1 VSGSLPI
8 DAARLWARHEAMAE
22 IGATSAGGVDR
33 PCLSPEDCRA
43 RALLAGWA
51 RARGFAVSV
60 DAIGN
65 LFITRSGRADG
76 PAILTGSHMDSQ
88 PSGGRFDGIYGVL
101 AGFEVLEALEDHG
114 IETAHP
120 VELVAWTN
128 EEGARYQ
135 PGCMGSMV
143 YAGKRSLDSCL
154 EVTDRDGIRFGDALA
169 STLAALPD
177 AGARDG
183 VPRPRA
189 YIEAHIE
196 QGPVLEQ
203 AGAPIGIVSGIQG
216 VRWFEITV
224 IGASAHAGTTPR
236 LFRRDALRTAIE
248 LMAALQDAL
257 DDPADRLRFTIGR
270 VDVSPNVPNT
280 IAERVSFTV
289 DLRHMDRGTLQHA
302 GEWVHQ
308 ICECAGGPCQITVE
322 ELFAADP
329 CRFDPTIIDVI
340 DRAASSLGL
349 ARLSLPS
356 GAFHDALFLADIVP
370 TGMIFIPCAG
380 GVSHHPSESATP
392 EHVASGCRVLAQ
404 AILELAS

>member
-1 VSGSLPI
+1 VSDTLPI
-8 DAARLWARHEAMAE
+8 NAGRLWARHQAMAE
-22 IGATSAGGVDR
+22 IGATAEGGVDR
-33 PCLSPEDCRA
+33 PCLSPEDCTA

-60 DAIGN
+60 DPIGN
-65 LFITRSGRADG
+65 LFITRAGRGAG

-101 AGFEVLEALEDHG
+101 AAFEVLEALEDHG

-135 PGCMGSMV
+135 PGCIGSMV
-143 YAGKRSLDSCL
+143 YAGKRSLESFV
-154 EVTDRDGIRFGDALA
+154 EVTDREGIRFGDALA

-177 AGARDG
+177 AAARDG

-236 LFRRDALRTAIE
+236 LFRQDALRTAIE
-248 LMAALQDAL
+248 LMAALQEAL
-257 DDPADRLRFTIGR
+257 SDPADRLRFTIGR
-270 VDVSPNVPNT
+270 VEVSPNVPNT
-280 IAERVSFTV
+280 IAGRVSFTV
-289 DLRHMDRGTLQHA
+289 DLRHLDRGTLQHA
-302 GEWVHQ
+302 AEWVQQ
-308 ICECAGGPCQITVE
+308 ICECAGGPCQISVD

-349 ARLSLPS
+349 SRLSLPS

-404 AILELAS
+404 AIIELAG

>member
-1 VSGSLPI
+1 MSTILPI
-8 DAARLWARHEAMAE
+8 DAARLWARLQAMAE
-22 IGATSAGGVDR
+22 IGATPDGGVDR
-33 PCLSPEDCRA
+33 PCLSPEDSRA
-43 RALLAGWA
+43 RALLARWA
-51 RARGFAVSV
+51 RARGFGVSV
-60 DAIGN
+60 DPIGN
-65 LFITRSGRADG
+65 LFITRAGRAEG

-101 AGFEVLEALEDHG
+101 AGLEVLEALEDHG
-114 IETAHP
+114 IETARP

-143 YAGKRSLDSCL
+143 YAGKRSLEFCVD
-154 EVTDRDGIRFGDALA
+154 VVDGHGIRFGDALA

-177 AGARDG
+177 ASPRDG
-183 VPRPRA
+183 APRPLA

-203 AGAPIGIVSGIQG
+203 AGVPIGIVSGIQG

-224 IGASAHAGTTPR
+224 LGTSAHAGTTPR
-236 LFRRDALRTAIE
+236 EFRRDALRTSIE
-248 LMAALQDAL
+248 LMAALQEAL
-257 DDPADRLRFTIGR
+257 NDPADRLRFTIGR
-270 VDVSPNVPNT
+270 VEVSPNVPNT
-280 IAERVSFTV
+280 IAGRVAFTV
-289 DLRHMDRGTLQHA
+289 DLRHMDRGTLRHA

-308 ICECAGGPCQITVE
+308 ICECAAGPCQISVE

-329 CRFDPTIIDVI
+329 CRFDPAIIDTI
-340 DRAASSLGL
+340 DRAAVSLGL
-349 ARLSLPS
+349 ERLALPS

-370 TGMIFIPCAG
+370 TAMIFIPCAG

-392 EHVASGCRVLAQ
+392 EHVADGCRVLAQ
-404 AILELAS
+404 AIIELAG